1 MVQGI
6 MLEGVWIIGPNAI
19 KAAFLDFYKDKFSCH
34 DSLVSFPSMLPANRL
49 SIDDMDSLEVMVSLE
64 EIKAVVW
71 DCGSQ
76 KALGVD
82 DYSFI
87 FFKKF
92 WELLKHDIHM
102 FVKCKKK
109 LMLFKVDFEKAFDSV
124 SWRSSIQINGS
135 PTSEFFL
142 KRGLRQGDPLSVF
155 LFIIIMEGLHMT
167 LRDGL
172 EANMFHGVKVGT
184 TGIHLSHLFY
194 AVNAVILSE

>member
-102 FVKCKKK
+102 FVVNFLSTSKFPQGSNSAFI
-109 LMLFKVDFEKAFDSV
+109 MLIPKVS
-124 SWRSSIQINGS
+124 N
-135 PTSEFFL
+135 P
-142 KRGLRQGDPLSVF
+142 
-155 LFIIIMEGLHMT
+155 LFIKDYRPISLIGLYYKIVAKILANRLSKVIDSII
-167 LRDGL
+167 
-172 EANMFHGVKVGT
+172 
-184 TGIHLSHLFY
+184 IS
-194 AVNAVILSE
+194 